1 MAVMQE
7 YKCPCCGGAIEF
19 DSATQKMKC
28 PYCDTEFEMEILRAY
43 DEELN
48 APHQDN
54 MQWDTQAG
62 SQWGEGETQGLNTY
76 SCQSCGGEIVGDETT
91 AATSCPYCG
100 NPVVFMGQFSGD
112 LKPDYVI
119 PFKLD
124 KKAAKEALLNHYKG
138 KVLLPKHFRDQNN
151 IDKIKG
157 VYVPF
162 WLFDADANAHI
173 RYKATRVRHWSDN
186 SYNYTETSYFSVI
199 RGGNI
204 GFQRVP
210 VDGSSKMPD
219 DLMESIE
226 PYNFNDAVDFQ
237 TAYLAGYLAD
247 KYDVDAEQSI
257 VRANQRI
264 KRSVEDSFR
273 NTVKGFSTVIPESSY
288 VNLSNGKA
296 KYALYPVWIL
306 NTSWQGKNYL
316 FAMNGQ
322 TGKFVGDLP
331 MDKGLFWKWFGGIAG
346 IVTAV
351 TFLITYLL
359 WLL

>member
-7 YKCPCCGGAIEF
+7 YKCPCCGGAIAF
-19 DSATQKMKC
+19 DSTSQKMAC
-28 PYCDTEFEMEILRAY
+28 PYCGSEFEMETLKVY
-43 DEELN
+43 DESL
-48 APHQDN
+48 N
-54 MQWDTQAG
+54 MQQDEMKWDTQAG
-62 SQWGEGETQGLNTY
+62 SQWDEGETAGLGTY
-76 SCQSCGGEIVGDETT
+76 VCKSCGGEIVGDETT

-100 NPVVFMGQFSGD
+100 NPVVFMGQFAGD

-138 KVLLPKHFRDQNN
+138 KILLPKAFKDQNH
-151 IDKIKG
+151 IDEIKG

-162 WLFDADANAHI
+162 WLFDADANANI
-173 RYKATRVRHWSDN
+173 CYKATRQNCWSD
-186 SYNYTETSYFSVI
+186 SEYNYTETSYFSVI
-199 RGGNI
+199 RAGNI
-204 GFQRVP
+204 GFERVP

-226 PYNFNDAVDFQ
+226 PYNFNEATDFQ

-247 KYDVDAEQSI
+247 KYDVNAEQSI
-257 VRANQRI
+257 DRANERI
-264 KRSVEDSFR
+264 KRSVEESFQK
-273 NTVKGFSTVIPESSY
+273 TVKGFTSVVPESSY
-288 VNLSNGKA
+288 VGLSNGQA
-296 KYALYPVWIL
+296 KYALYPVWLL

-331 MDKGLFWKWFGGIAG
+331 MDKGLFRKWFGLVTGA
-346 IVTAV
+346 VTAV
-351 TFLITYLL
+351 TFLITYLA